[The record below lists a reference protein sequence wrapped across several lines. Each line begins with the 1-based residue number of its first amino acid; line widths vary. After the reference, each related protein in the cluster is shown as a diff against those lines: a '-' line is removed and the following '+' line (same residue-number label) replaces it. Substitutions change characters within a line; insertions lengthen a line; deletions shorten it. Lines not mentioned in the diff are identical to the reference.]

1 MNQIKYRKDQM
12 IKVIQQK
19 RKKEDYMEESLD
31 AKNQIQI
38 IEDNTKKELVQARSQ
53 VFTKI
58 QDMRKAAD
66 RRKLVFLWC
75 KESRRQIEDIRSHI
89 AKTVMSSER
98 KGDPKHCSP
107 QKSEEQR
114 HSYCDDQI
122 GEDTP

>member
-1 MNQIKYRKDQM
+1 M

-66 RRKLVFLWC
+66 RRKLVFL
-75 KESRRQIEDIRSHI
+75 
-89 AKTVMSSER
+89 
-98 KGDPKHCSP
+98 
-107 QKSEEQR
+107 
-114 HSYCDDQI
+114 
-122 GEDTP
+122 